1 MLPMDLKMAWRNIWR
16 HPRRTLLTALAIAFA
31 CVLLIF
37 MLSFQFGSYEAMI
50 NASIN
55 IHTGHVQ
62 IQAEGYQEKKEI
74 RRVIENP
81 QAVQQVLATLPE
93 VKAQAPRARAFALV
107 SSKERSYGIMVE
119 GIDPG
124 AEARVSTLSRIIQKG
139 AYLTDTPAA
148 EASVGDASARD
159 ASAGEAPAGGG
170 LEKGE
175 PEPGAPE
182 TGEPEPGDLPKALMG
197 YLLARNLK
205 VGLGDE
211 LTILGQGRDGSVAA
225 TVVQVGGIYRS
236 GMDEYDRGAIQID
249 LNLFQ
254 EVFAM
259 GEAVHEIVVTCHR
272 LAAVGLVQA
281 RLKPLLAEIPN
292 PYALVSLSWDAI
304 LPGLKQAIGMDL
316 VSGLIFYLILILV
329 VAFSILNTFLMAV
342 LERAHEFGV
351 MMAIGTRPARLTRLV
366 LTESAGITL
375 VGIGAGV
382 VLGCLLTGY
391 FAGHGIHLGA
401 NSELFSQYGI
411 PDTLYPRLSAIT
423 VTAGP
428 VTVFLITLA
437 AALYPAL
444 RIRKLRPVEALRLE

>member
-16 HPRRTLLTALAIAFA
+16 YPRRTLLTALAIAFA

-50 NASIN
+50 NASIK
-55 IHTGHVQ
+55 IHTGHLQV
-62 IQAEGYQEKKEI
+62 QAEGYQEKKEI

-81 QAVQQVLATLPE
+81 RAVQQALATLPG
-93 VKAQAPRARAFALV
+93 VTAQAPRAQAFALV
-107 SSKERSYGIMVE
+107 SSKERSYGIMIE
-119 GIDPG
+119 GIDPE
-124 AEARVSTLSRIIQKG
+124 AEARVSTLSHIIQEG
-139 AYLTDTPAA
+139 AYLKAATEKNAPQTGVSATD
-148 EASVGDASARD
+148 
-159 ASAGEAPAGGG
+159 
-170 LEKGE
+170 
-175 PEPGAPE
+175 
-182 TGEPEPGDLPKALMG
+182 DLPKSLLG

-205 VGLGDE
+205 VGVGDE

-249 LNLFQ
+249 LKVFQ
-254 EVFAM
+254 DVFAM
-259 GEAVHEIVVTCHR
+259 GQAVHEIVVTCDH
-272 LAAVGLVQA
+272 LAAVGGIQT
-281 RLKPLLAEIPN
+281 RLKPLLAKISNQYP
-292 PYALVSLSWDAI
+292 LVSLSWDDI
-304 LPGLKQAIGMDL
+304 VPGLKQAIGMDL
-316 VSGLIFYLILILV
+316 VSGAIFYVILILV

-342 LERAHEFGV
+342 FERTHEFGV

-375 VGIGAGV
+375 VGIVAGV

-391 FAGHGIHLGA
+391 FAVHGIHLGG
-401 NSELFSQYGI
+401 SSKLFTQYGI
-411 PDTLYPRLSAIT
+411 PNILHPRLSLLT

-428 VTVFLITLA
+428 VTVLLITLV